1 MTTQE
6 KKIMR
11 YQYWK
16 LLVAQSA
23 NIDEFG
29 EKNYNI
35 DQRLLALQDLF
46 FALHLGVPFYDDL
59 DRLIRKQTW
68 RFNID
73 ETGAHYYTYIDKD
86 GEIGI
91 AKDHIPKDLTEYVD
105 TMVNGIRQIVRHA

>member
-35 DQRLLALQDLF
+35 DQRLL
-46 FALHLGVPFYDDL
+46 VMMC
-59 DRLIRKQTW
+59 RKPP
-68 RFNID
+68 RFN
-73 ETGAHYYTYIDKD
+73 A
-86 GEIGI
+86 GI
-91 AKDHIPKDLTEYVD
+91 
-105 TMVNGIRQIVRHA
+105 